1 MKTTTIYRVN
11 KKKNFVCA
19 VVLYYYV
26 KRRRRREEAYRLMIW
41 MEGRPLQEVLPR
53 NRNAV

>member
-1 MKTTTIYRVN
+1 VN

-26 KRRRRREEAYRLMIW
+26 KRRRRKEEAYRLMIW
-41 MEGRPLQEVLPR
+41 REGHCKRSCQETATPFD
-53 NRNAV
+53 